1 LRSVIETRIYQ
12 LQQDR
17 HQHFQTI
24 ESEIRNLSDQR
35 ASLRALAMQHLGTP
49 EEAQAKDAIE
59 RLDAQLDSLRQER
72 TEARRTYGAV
82 IEQFEYLHKVL
93 ANEAH
98 ATSVATTAEA
108 VSKAKSVVESAQATI
123 E

>member
-1 LRSVIETRIYQ
+1 
-12 LQQDR
+12 
-17 HQHFQTI
+17 
-24 ESEIRNLSDQR
+24 
-35 ASLRALAMQHLGTP
+35 MQHLGTP

-123 E
+123 EQVEGGLDRDRLSQSVAQLKAFQERAGVHHA